1 MENLL
6 GAYRGLH
13 LKCHRTHG
21 GGQGVFPLAELLFH
35 VAVRPL
41 KMTHASHILLLCGSA
56 LVGHLEAGPQE
67 KLDTGL

>member
-21 GGQGVFPLAELLFH
+21 GGQGDFPLAELLL
-35 VAVRPL
+35 V
-41 KMTHASHILLLCGSA
+41 TILNK
-56 LVGHLEAGPQE
+56 V
-67 KLDTGL
+67 